1 MPQPPDSVSPRDDTA
16 GSFASTGLE
25 DLHVARA
32 LWFLREHP
40 ARLAIDAATR
50 ALVEGHDGQPLRQ
63 LAGERPD
70 VNPFELGSL
79 IDHALASVGA
89 TLAELT
95 RDTALHICAVH
106 YAKRVLEGTLTVREL
121 TSWAH
126 REIGHEG
133 PAWGAELV
141 ELDDE
146 FDDYTLGGI
155 WAREPEWQKVI
166 AELVSTPLPTSTQ
179 G

>member
-1 MPQPPDSVSPRDDTA
+1 M
-16 GSFASTGLE
+16 
-25 DLHVARA
+25 
-32 LWFLREHP
+32 
-40 ARLAIDAATR
+40 
-50 ALVEGHDGQPLRQ
+50 
-63 LAGERPD
+63 
-70 VNPFELGSL
+70 NPFELGSL
-79 IDHALASVGA
+79 IDRAIVSAGV

-106 YAKRVLEGTLTVREL
+106 YAKRVLEGTLNVREL
-121 TSWAH
+121 TRWAH

-146 FDDYTLGGI
+146 FDDYALGGL
-155 WAREPEWQKVI
+155 WAREPEWRKVL